1 METAQRN
8 IKNETKKI
16 LVIQTAF
23 IGDTVLTL
31 PMIEKL
37 KEMENSSI
45 IDVVSIPS
53 TSEIFT
59 ASPFVNEILL
69 LEKRGKHKSFRG
81 LKSFSNEIKRRNYD
95 RIYSPHRSLRT
106 AFMIM
111 LSGVKETYG
120 FSNSSLKYIYK
131 NIIEYN
137 SSVHE
142 VQRNLDLIG
151 CKYSEDNWK
160 ILPKIIVSESAKFKV
175 NDYFET
181 NKITNGFIAVSPG
194 SVWATKRYPIEHFIE
209 VINFLVNE
217 GKQIVLIGG
226 DNDKEITFE
235 IKENFRE
242 NVFDSAGLFSL
253 IESIE
258 LLKSASL
265 LITNDSAP
273 THLGMCTDIKVLT
286 LYCST
291 VPQFG
296 FYPYNKLSGYLSV
309 DDLYCKPCGIHGF
322 NECPIK
328 NFDCGKKLVPE
339 IIIKKIK
346 KMIF

>member
-1 METAQRN
+1 M
-8 IKNETKKI
+8 KKI

-23 IGDTVLTL
+23 IGDAVLTL

-59 ASPFVNEILL
+59 ASPFVNEVLL
-69 LEKRGKHKSFRG
+69 LEKRGKHKSIRG
-81 LKSFSNEIKRRNYD
+81 LRSFANDIKRRNYS
-95 RIYSPHRSLRT
+95 RIYSPHRSFRT
-106 AFMIM
+106 AIIIM
-111 LSGVKETYG
+111 LSGVRETFG
-120 FSNSSLKYIYK
+120 FSNSSLKYVYK
-131 NIIEYN
+131 SIIEYN

-142 VQRNLDLIG
+142 VQRNFDLIG
-151 CKYSEDNWK
+151 YKYSEDNWK
-160 ILPKIIVSESAKFKV
+160 ILPKIKVSESAKFKV

-181 NKITNGFIAVSPG
+181 NKITNGFVAVSPG
-194 SVWATKRYPIEHFIE
+194 SVWATKRYPIEYFIE
-209 VINFLVNE
+209 VINSLVNE
-217 GKQIVLIGG
+217 GKQVLLIGG
-226 DNDKEITFE
+226 DNDKEITLK
-235 IKENFRE
+235 IKENFEE
-242 NVFDSAGLFSL
+242 NVFNSAGLFSL

-258 LLKSASL
+258 LIKHASL

-273 THLGMCTDIKVLT
+273 THLGMCADVKVLT

-291 VPQFG
+291 VPKFG

-322 NECPIK
+322 DECPIK
-328 NFDCGKKLVPE
+328 TFDCGKKLIPE
-339 IIIKKIK
+339 IIIKRIK
-346 KMIF
+346 K

>member
-1 METAQRN
+1 ME
-8 IKNETKKI
+8 KI

-23 IGDTVLTL
+23 IGDAVLTL

-37 KEMENSSI
+37 KEMEDRSI

-53 TSEIFT
+53 TSEIFIS
-59 ASPFVNEILL
+59 SPFVNEVLL
-69 LEKRGKHKSFRG
+69 LEKRGKHKSLMG
-81 LKSFSNEIKRRNYD
+81 LKSFCNEIKRRNYN
-95 RIYSPHRSLRT
+95 RIYSPHRSIRT
-106 AFMIM
+106 AIIVLF
-111 LSGVKETYG
+111 SGVRETYG
-120 FSNSSLKYIYK
+120 FSNSSLKYVYK

-142 VQRNLDLIG
+142 VQRNFDLIG
-151 CKYSEDNWK
+151 YKYSEDNWK
-160 ILPKIIVSESAKFKV
+160 ILPKIRVSESAKLKV

-194 SVWATKRYPIEHFIE
+194 SVWATKRYPIEYFIE
-209 VINFLVNE
+209 VISSLVKE
-217 GKQIVLIGG
+217 GKQVLLIGG
-226 DNDKEITFE
+226 DNDKEITLK
-235 IKENFRE
+235 IKENFNE

-253 IESIE
+253 VESIE
-258 LLKSASL
+258 LIKHASL

-273 THLGMCTDIKVLT
+273 THLGMCADVKVLT

-291 VPQFG
+291 VPEFG
-296 FYPYNKLSGYLSV
+296 FYPYNKLSGYLSA

-322 NECPIK
+322 DECPIK
-328 NFDCGKKLVPE
+328 TFDCGKKLIPE

-346 KMIF
+346 NSF